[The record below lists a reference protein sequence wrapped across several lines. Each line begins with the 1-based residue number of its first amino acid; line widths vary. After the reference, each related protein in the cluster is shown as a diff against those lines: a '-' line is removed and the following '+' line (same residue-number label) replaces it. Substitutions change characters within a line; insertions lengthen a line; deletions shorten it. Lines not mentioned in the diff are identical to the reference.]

1 MNIAAENID
10 SLNAVVTIKLTP
22 EDYQPKLE
30 SSLKKVQRT
39 ASMPGF
45 RPGKVPTGMIKKMYG
60 KSLLADELNKLL
72 NDTLYN
78 YIEENKLQVLG
89 NPLPKDLGQEAGDFE
104 NPSNFEFQYE
114 LGLAPAFEIKLDGK
128 HTFDY
133 IQVDVDDK
141 MLDNYIDDLRRRQGK
156 FSNPEVSADGD
167 ILYGEFV
174 ELNADGEPKEGGIT
188 TTTTLAIEFVKNDK
202 DKFIGVKKDE
212 SIVFNPKKALENTTE
227 ISSMLRIS
235 KEEAETM
242 DSDFRFTI
250 QTVNHIEKAELNQEL
265 FDKLYGAGNI
275 NSVEEFRNRIKTEVG
290 AMFTPESDRMLKTA
304 MTDTILAELSLQLPD
319 TFLKKW
325 LMTVNEKPISTEELE
340 RDYPVYAKQLQWQL
354 VTNKVLEQSPEI
366 SLTRDELV
374 TYSRQMIRSQFT
386 RYGIHNIDEDKLNS
400 YAEQM
405 MKDEK
410 EVKRMSNELLEVKVF
425 QHMKSKVTLNT
436 KPMAYADFVS
446 MINAQMSQV
455 S

>member
-10 SLNAVVTIKLTP
+10 ALNAVVTITLNP
-22 EDYQPKLE
+22 EDYQPSLE
-30 SSLKKVQRT
+30 SSIKKVQRT

-45 RPGKVPTGMIKKMYG
+45 RPGKVPSGMIKKMYG
-60 KSLLADELNKLL
+60 KSILADELNRLL
-72 NDTLYN
+72 SDTLHN

-89 NPLPKDLGQEAGDFE
+89 NPLPKNNGEEAGDFE
-104 NPSNFEFQYE
+104 NPSTFEFHYE
-114 LGLAPAFEIKLDGK
+114 LGLAPAFDINLDSK
-128 HTFDY
+128 HAYDY
-133 IQVDVDDK
+133 IQVDVNDD
-141 MLDNYIDDLRRRQGK
+141 MLAKYIDDLRRRQGK
-156 FSNPEVSADGD
+156 FSNPDVSSDAD
-167 ILYGEFV
+167 ILYGQFV
-174 ELNADGEPKEGGIT
+174 ELNADGEAKEGGIS

-212 SIVFNPKKALENTTE
+212 SIVFNPKKTIENTGE
-227 ISSMLRIS
+227 ISSMLHIS
-235 KEEAETM
+235 KEQAEAL

-250 QTVNHIEKAELNQEL
+250 QTVNHIDKAELDQEL
-265 FDKLYGAGNI
+265 FDKLYGAGTI
-275 NSVEEFRNRIKTEVG
+275 NSLEEFRNRIKTEVS
-290 AMFTPESDRMLKTA
+290 AMFAPESDRMLKTA
-304 MTDTILAELSLQLPD
+304 MTDHILGELALQLPD

-325 LMTVNEKPISTEELE
+325 LMTVNEKPISNEELE

-354 VTNKVLEQSPEI
+354 VTNKVLMESPEI
-366 SLTRDELV
+366 TITREELDQH
-374 TYSRQMIRSQFT
+374 SRQMIRGQFT
-386 RYGIHNIDEDKLNS
+386 RYGIHNIDEEKLDS
-400 YAEQM
+400 YSQQM

-425 QHMKSKVTLNT
+425 QHMKSKVTLNP